1 MVWGTSIQTQ
11 VLAHLSGRDAAAHL
25 AWLCTLQNQTGLPVS
40 GCRLMGGC
48 ACSIACSL
56 RRVRR
61 AASATGEAERD
72 GARGC
77 ISRTADPPT
86 FTTNK
91 FSSSLNAP

>member
-72 GARGC
+72 GARSERLHLKHRRSAN
-77 ISRTADPPT
+77 IHH
-86 FTTNK
+86 
-91 FSSSLNAP
+91 